1 MYGAEYTT
9 CPEAKFTN
17 LHLNI
22 KLSVNNPVWQLVK
35 SFLSQDGLIGFHLHT
50 NTEWLIGSDPLGEG
64 VVHEGWETF
73 SFFLFFKRKNGIIN

>member
-1 MYGAEYTT
+1 MYIAEYTT
-9 CPEAKFTN
+9 CREAKFTN
-17 LHLNI
+17 LLLNI

-64 VVHEGWETF
+64 VVTWRLRNLF
-73 SFFLFFKRKNGIIN
+73 FLSFF